1 MLKHKHLVLALDT
14 HYSPKDEQD
23 MDSLMV
29 QISKRIDMEIADVKL
44 PYVNPMAFYCN
55 IAGNEGATGLLLLV
69 TSNIAI
75 HAWNGEFPNRIQVDV
90 YSCKDFDVEDV
101 LLCFASFKIIKG
113 TYILIDRDADLKVLE
128 QGVIYE
134 GGKLQATSN
143 TTNSN

>member
-1 MLKHKHLVLALDT
+1 MALKHKHLVLALDT

-29 QISKRIDMEIADVKL
+29 QISKRIDMEIAKVKP
-44 PYVNPMAFYCN
+44 PYVNPMAYYCD

-90 YSCKDFDVEDV
+90 YSCKDFDIEDV
-101 LLCFASFKIIKG
+101 LLSFAAFKIIRG
-113 TYILIDRDADLKVLE
+113 SYILIDRDAELKVLAS
-128 QGVIYE
+128 GAINE
-134 GGKLQATSN
+134 GGTLIK
-143 TTNSN
+143 